1 MSPLPDDDDIAAGLP
16 FYFPFKQMLTYI
28 YIYKDMMEQ
37 STQTNNNIEIT
48 KRKKGRPK
56 GTTTYTPEEAKER
69 ARQRARLNYSLNF
82 EKERERKRL
91 EYHAKKKNV
100 V

>member
-1 MSPLPDDDDIAAGLP
+1 
-16 FYFPFKQMLTYI
+16 
-28 YIYKDMMEQ
+28 MMEQ
-37 STQTNNNIEIT
+37 STETTNNEFP

-56 GTTTYTPEEAKER
+56 GTNIYTPEAIKER

-91 EYHAKKKNV
+91 EYHAKKRMLFKIILFFKLYFFF
-100 V
+100 

>member
-1 MSPLPDDDDIAAGLP
+1 
-16 FYFPFKQMLTYI
+16 
-28 YIYKDMMEQ
+28 MMEQ
-37 STQTNNNIEIT
+37 STETNNIEIT

-56 GTTTYTPEEAKER
+56 GTAIYTEEENKKR
-69 ARQRARLNYSLNF
+69 ARQRARLHYSLNF

>member
-1 MSPLPDDDDIAAGLP
+1 
-16 FYFPFKQMLTYI
+16 
-28 YIYKDMMEQ
+28 MEQ
-37 STQTNNNIEIT
+37 STETNNNEIT

-56 GTTTYTPEEAKER
+56 GTGIYTEEEAKER

-91 EYHAKKKNV
+91 EYHAKKECCLKWYYFLNFV
-100 V
+100 FEFPFKELTN

>member
-1 MSPLPDDDDIAAGLP
+1 M
-16 FYFPFKQMLTYI
+16 YTHI
-28 YIYKDMMEQ
+28 YIYTYIHIHIHTSMYYMLFWLRAGVGSQPLDTGQ
-37 STQTNNNIEIT
+37 PEIILLDYKNDKFDT
-48 KRKKGRPK
+48 ILLDYI
-56 GTTTYTPEEAKER
+56 T
-69 ARQRARLNYSLNF
+69 RLYYSLNY